1 MTANSAALL
10 AHLEALNAKTI
21 AWVAEDPTNRW
32 STTWVTDLE
41 HWADSGVHSVEDFE
55 KHQLVSSIFETTR
68 EVYGYKPSWSG
79 LMGLSIEQLELE
91 NNILEAAARA
101 QYEANIEH
109 EAFLKAETEQYDWE
123 TATAEDRFEDLAEAA
138 GF

>member
-1 MTANSAALL
+1 MTTESAALL
-10 AHLEALNAKTI
+10 AHIQAENAKTLD
-21 AWVAEDPTNRW
+21 WVAAGPNRFAMTHVED
-32 STTWVTDLE
+32 LA
-41 HWADSGVHSVEDFE
+41 HWAESGVHTVEDFE
-55 KHQLVSSIFETTR
+55 KYQLVVSIFETTR

-79 LMGLSIEQLELE
+79 LMAQTLEELELE
-91 NNILEAAARA
+91 NNILEVAARA

-138 GF
+138 GY